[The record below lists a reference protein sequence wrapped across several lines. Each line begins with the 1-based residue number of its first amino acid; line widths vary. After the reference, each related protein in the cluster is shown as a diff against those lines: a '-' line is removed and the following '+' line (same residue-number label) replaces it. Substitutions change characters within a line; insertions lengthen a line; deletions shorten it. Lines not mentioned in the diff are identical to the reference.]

1 MKSRKPLPSVAGNIP
16 NNPRHNPGLAA
27 SRASI
32 QETETMTYKAPIKD
46 MLFDMEHL
54 AQIEQV
60 AQIPGFEDAG
70 LETAQAVLEECAKL
84 CEGVVAP

>member
-1 MKSRKPLPSVAGNIP
+1 MKSREAPAIRGNIP
-16 NNPRHNPGLAA
+16 NNPRHNPGLAPA
-27 SRASI
+27 GPAFK
-32 QETETMTYKAPIKD
+32 ETETMTYKAPIKD

-70 LETAQAVLEECAKL
+70 WKPRRPCSKNAPSSAKAWSL
-84 CEGVVAP
+84 P